1 MFRRFVRPDGIE
13 ENTDDDSAHSCAK
26 NAKDEPRHV
35 NLSRIV
41 ELGSG
46 SPPRR
51 KFLAA
56 GGSHEGLIGW
66 SFHCADAVV
75 GYWGEPKKNQ

>member
-1 MFRRFVRPDGIE
+1 MFRGFVRPDGIE
-13 ENTDDDSAHSCAK
+13 ENTDDNSAHSCAE

-41 ELGSG
+41 EFRSG

-51 KFLAA
+51 KLLAA
-56 GGSHEGLIGW
+56 RGSHERLIGW

-75 GYWGEPKKNQ
+75 GC